1 MQREGMNEREKSTMA
16 LETLKNNRYR
26 IVSPLGSGS
35 TGEVYLVEDNLNN
48 RQEVILKLLHAYAYP
63 LTQEAQGASRAF
75 KFEAGAI
82 AQLNHP
88 KILPLLDYGTETIDG
103 EVVPFIVTPY
113 CPEGSLNTW
122 LERRSNS
129 DVLTLEDAARIVRQ
143 VADALQY
150 AHNQGIIHRDVKSA
164 NVFIRNKLNGPPD
177 MLVSDFGFAQPLPEA
192 RASGLDIRGTPGYM
206 APEQWEGQ
214 VVPASDQYALGIMVY
229 QLLTGRLPFQGSVEQ
244 IRDEHLHSWPTP
256 PSTINPTLS
265 RDLDVVVGQ
274 AMAKKPGDRYPTVSA
289 FADAFTQAIQPMPE
303 PVAPAPVY
311 LAAPPTPPP
320 TPTPEPTP
328 TRRLSTGMIVL
339 ITVLVALVV
348 LGGIGLLVNAFS
360 KPSQSSANATATA
373 NANTTATV
381 APAAALSG
389 NWVNSNSSTKGITTM
404 NITNNGLNMTVQ
416 ATSNYPTT
424 DCNWGT
430 KSTQYSS
437 PFTVVFVVSN
447 CGQIT
452 TTETLTISTQG
463 PQLKVVDASSTN
475 GSNTYLFNKQ

>member
-1 MQREGMNEREKSTMA
+1 
-16 LETLKNNRYR
+16 
-26 IVSPLGSGS
+26 
-35 TGEVYLVEDNLNN
+35 
-48 RQEVILKLLHAYAYP
+48 
-63 LTQEAQGASRAF
+63 
-75 KFEAGAI
+75 
-82 AQLNHP
+82 
-88 KILPLLDYGTETIDG
+88 
-103 EVVPFIVTPY
+103 
-113 CPEGSLNTW
+113 
-122 LERRSNS
+122 
-129 DVLTLEDAARIVRQ
+129 
-143 VADALQY
+143 
-150 AHNQGIIHRDVKSA
+150 
-164 NVFIRNKLNGPPD
+164 
-177 MLVSDFGFAQPLPEA
+177 
-192 RASGLDIRGTPGYM
+192 
-206 APEQWEGQ
+206 
-214 VVPASDQYALGIMVY
+214 
-229 QLLTGRLPFQGSVEQ
+229 
-244 IRDEHLHSWPTP
+244 
-256 PSTINPTLS
+256 
-265 RDLDVVVGQ
+265 
-274 AMAKKPGDRYPTVSA
+274 
-289 FADAFTQAIQPMPE
+289 
-303 PVAPAPVY
+303 
-311 LAAPPTPPP
+311 
-320 TPTPEPTP
+320 
-328 TRRLSTGMIVL
+328 MIVL

-373 NANTTATV
+373 NTNITATANANTTGTANTNATGTASANTSANANATGTANANATGTAQTHGNANATATAKANNANATATSQANANATATV